1 VGHLEDHLELYV
13 GVVDES
19 VVVVVVGSVPRRSRG
34 VLYEV
39 DCVVEGVV
47 VVVVLLL
54 LCLEVVFRIYL
65 RVTQT
70 VSPCAGA
77 DAADCF

>member
-1 VGHLEDHLELYV
+1 
-13 GVVDES
+13 
-19 VVVVVVGSVPRRSRG
+19 

-70 VSPCAGA
+70 VSPCAA
-77 DAADCF
+77 RMLQTAFDSCFGETNYQHMTYSYMGGLSFS